1 MIILMT
7 AALAAAQPMPA
18 PQGDAMPPQ
27 HMGMAQGGKHEHMK
41 CCDCCK
47 DMAGKHEGHAEHEGH
62 RAQ

>member
-1 MIILMT
+1 
-7 AALAAAQPMPA
+7 
-18 PQGDAMPPQ
+18 
-27 HMGMAQGGKHEHMK
+27 MK

>member
-7 AALAAAQPMPA
+7 AALAAAQPMPS

-41 CCDCCK
+41 SCDCCK
-47 DMAGKHEGHAEHEGH
+47 DMPEHDGRTEH
-62 RAQ
+62 QDHHTK